1 MNLSRLV
8 VLIVVSALTVA
19 GCACGKA
26 EAIVTSDGKVDGNLT
41 INGKSFPLKYVY
53 AGLADEEFGQR
64 LDVLITNEPLS
75 YDTLSRIF
83 IELEVDSFWREPT
96 KVLKG
101 TSVKALYFVVGPYEL
116 ARAGKPSYTG
126 EPSKVTFDGTL
137 MTSDTFFPYRA
148 YSPTQP
154 QFDEFKYQAG
164 TIAAAAKNKW
174 EQTETAE
181 DKEIKIDADFSVSF
195 EAKVS
200 EQSLLSRS
208 LSSENKSW
216 QETLSTLPDEGTA
229 QGTLTVSGRV
239 ADLGYAYAMKEKQG
253 DLKGVTTVL
262 LTDEPI
268 PKEFLLL
275 SLERRLIVG
284 GYALRLRI
292 DQSGKVLG
300 SFIMH
305 PHGQAALFQT
315 ASVSGFKVENGRV
328 SGSVENKDENHV
340 NDEAEPNHYSVSFDA
355 PLKN

>member
-1 MNLSRLV
+1 M
-8 VLIVVSALTVA
+8 VVSALTLA
-19 GCACGKA
+19 GCACGTD
-26 EAIVTSDGKVDGNLT
+26 EAIVTSDGKVDGKLT

-53 AGLADEEFGQR
+53 AGLADQEFGQR
-64 LDVLITNEPLS
+64 LDVLITNEPLA
-75 YDTLSRIF
+75 YETLSRIF
-83 IELEVDSFWREPT
+83 LELEVDSFWREPT

-101 TSVKALYFVVGPYEL
+101 TSVKALYFAVGPYEL
-116 ARAGKPSYTG
+116 ARVGRPSYTG
-126 EPSKVTFDGTL
+126 APSKVNFEGTL
-137 MTSDTFFPYRA
+137 MTSDTFFSYGA
-148 YSPTQP
+148 YSPGQT

-164 TIAAAAKNKW
+164 TIAAVAKNKW

-181 DKEIKIDADFSVSF
+181 NKEIKIDADFSVSF
-195 EAKVS
+195 DAKVG

-216 QETLSTLPDEGTA
+216 QETLSTLPDEGQA

-239 ADLGYAYAMKEKQG
+239 ADLGYAYAMKEKQD

-275 SLERRLIVG
+275 SLKRRLMCC
-284 GYALRLRI
+284 GYALRLQI

-300 SFIMH
+300 SFIVH
-305 PHGQAALFQT
+305 PHGQAALSQP

-328 SGSVENKDENHV
+328 SGAVENTDVNHV
-340 NDEAEPNHYSVSFDA
+340 NDEAEPNRYSVSFDA